1 MEQIQERAREVG
13 RLISHTE
20 EYKALK
26 RANERLSDDREAVTT
41 INRLSELEGELT
53 SLLRAGREPNEDQQ
67 KEYEGL
73 VESLQQ
79 MTVYQGVVAA
89 QSNFDRL
96 MERINQEIAQGI
108 QAGDQSRIIL
118 P

>member
-1 MEQIQERAREVG
+1 MDLIQERAREVG
-13 RLISHTE
+13 RLIAQTD

-26 RANERLSDDREAVTT
+26 RSNERLSDDREAVTT
-41 INRLSELEGELT
+41 INRLSELEGELA
-53 SLLRAGREPNEDQQ
+53 SLLRSGRQPGEEQQ
-67 KEYEGL
+67 QEYEKL
-73 VESLQQ
+73 VETLQQ

-96 MERINQEIAQGI
+96 MERINEEIAQGI

>member
-1 MEQIQERAREVG
+1 MDLIQDRAREVG
-13 RLISHTE
+13 RLISQTE

-26 RANERLSDDREAVTT
+26 RANDRLSDDREAVTT
-41 INRLSELEGELT
+41 INRLSELEGELAN
-53 SLLRAGREPNEDQQ
+53 LLRSGREPGEEEQR
-67 KEYEGL
+67 EYEQL
-73 VESLQQ
+73 VETLQQ

-96 MERINQEIAQGI
+96 MQRINEEIAQGI
-108 QAGDQSRIIL
+108 LAGDLSRIIL

>member
-1 MEQIQERAREVG
+1 VDPIQERARDVG
-13 RLISHTE
+13 RLIAQTD

-41 INRLSELEGELT
+41 INRLSQLEGELAT
-53 SLLRAGREPNEDQQ
+53 LLRSGREPSQEQQ
-67 KEYEGL
+67 QEYESL
-73 VESLQQ
+73 VEALQQ
-79 MTVYQGVVAA
+79 TTVYQGVVAA
-89 QSNFDRL
+89 QSNFDKL
-96 MERINQEIAQGI
+96 MERINEEIAQGI

>member
-1 MEQIQERAREVG
+1 MDPIQDRAREVG
-13 RLISHTE
+13 RLISQTD

-26 RANERLSDDREAVTT
+26 RANERLSDDRDAVTT
-41 INRLSELEGELT
+41 INRLSELEGELAA
-53 SLLRAGREPNEDQQ
+53 LLRSGREPGEEQQ
-67 KEYEGL
+67 REYEQL

-96 MERINQEIAQGI
+96 MQRINEEIAQGI

>member
-1 MEQIQERAREVG
+1 MDPIQERAREVG
-13 RLISHTE
+13 RLIAQTE

-41 INRLSELEGELT
+41 INRLSELEGELAT
-53 SLLRAGREPNEDQQ
+53 MLRAGRQPGEEQQ
-67 KEYEGL
+67 QEYETL
-73 VESLQQ
+73 VETLQQ

-96 MERINQEIAQGI
+96 MERINEEIAQGI

>member
-1 MEQIQERAREVG
+1 VDLIKERAREVG
-13 RLISHTE
+13 RLIAQTD

-41 INRLSELEGELT
+41 INRLSELEGQLAN
-53 SLLRAGREPNEDQQ
+53 LLRSGQQ
-67 KEYEGL
+67 PGQEQQEEYEEL
-73 VESLQQ
+73 VETLQQ
-79 MTVYQGVVAA
+79 MTVYQGVVAS

-96 MERINQEIAQGI
+96 MERINEEIAQGI

>member
-1 MEQIQERAREVG
+1 MDSIQERAREVG
-13 RLISHTE
+13 RLIAQTE
-20 EYKALK
+20 EYRALK
-26 RANERLSDDREAVTT
+26 RANERLSDDRDAVST

-53 SLLRAGREPNEDQQ
+53 SLLRAGRQPEEEQQ
-67 KEYEGL
+67 REYEGL

-96 MERINQEIAQGI
+96 MERINEEIAQGI

>member
-1 MEQIQERAREVG
+1 MDPIQERAREVG
-13 RLISHTE
+13 RLIAQTE

-41 INRLSELEGELT
+41 INRLSELEGELAT
-53 SLLRAGREPNEDQQ
+53 MLRAGRQPGEEQQ
-67 KEYEGL
+67 QEYETL
-73 VESLQQ
+73 VETLQQ

-89 QSNFDRL
+89 QSIFDRL
-96 MERINQEIAQGI
+96 MERINEEIAQGI

>member
-1 MEQIQERAREVG
+1 MDLIQERAREVG
-13 RLISHTE
+13 RLIAQTE

-26 RANERLSDDREAVTT
+26 RSNERLSDDREAVTT
-41 INRLSELEGELT
+41 INRLSELEGELGT
-53 SLLRAGREPNEDQQ
+53 LLRSGRQPSEAQQ
-67 KEYEGL
+67 QEYEKL
-73 VESLQQ
+73 VETLQQ

-96 MERINQEIAQGI
+96 MERVNEEMAQGI

>member
-1 MEQIQERAREVG
+1 MDSIQERAREVG
-13 RLISHTE
+13 RLIAQTE
-20 EYKALK
+20 EYRALK
-26 RANERLSDDREAVTT
+26 RANERLSDDRDAVST

-53 SLLRAGREPNEDQQ
+53 SLLRSGQQ
-67 KEYEGL
+67 PEEEQQREYEGL
-73 VESLQQ
+73 VETLQQ

-96 MERINQEIAQGI
+96 MERINEEIAQGI

>member
-1 MEQIQERAREVG
+1 VDLIQDRAREVG
-13 RLISHTE
+13 RLISQTE
-20 EYKALK
+20 EYRALK
-26 RANERLSDDREAVTT
+26 RANDRLSDDREAVTT
-41 INRLSELEGELT
+41 INRLSELEGELAN
-53 SLLRAGREPNEDQQ
+53 LLRSGREPGEEEQR
-67 KEYEGL
+67 EYEQL
-73 VESLQQ
+73 VETLQQ

-96 MERINQEIAQGI
+96 MQRINEEIAQGI